1 MRNHVKLSLAI
12 GTMLALALVIFNWSP
27 LKSQTPTPGEKMM
40 KMEGKMMDQCKA
52 MMDEKAKMSAEM
64 KVQDADLTAEAAAMN
79 AAPENKKLGLLA
91 DLVTHMLQHRTEMNA
106 RMEKMQGDGM
116 KHMMQHMEMGD
127 GSMSQCPM
135 MKGMMDMGK

>member
-27 LKSQTPTPGEKMM
+27 LKSQTPTPGAEMM
-40 KMEGKMMDQCKA
+40 KMEGKMMEHCKA

-64 KVQDADLTAEAAAMN
+64 KAQDADLTAQAAAMN
-79 AAPENKKLGLLA
+79 AAPESKKLDLLS
-91 DLVTHMLQHRTEMNA
+91 DLVTHMLQHRAEMNT

-116 KHMMQHMEMGD
+116 KHMMQHMELGEA
-127 GSMSQCPM
+127 SMSQCPM
-135 MKGMMDMGK
+135 MKGMTHMGK